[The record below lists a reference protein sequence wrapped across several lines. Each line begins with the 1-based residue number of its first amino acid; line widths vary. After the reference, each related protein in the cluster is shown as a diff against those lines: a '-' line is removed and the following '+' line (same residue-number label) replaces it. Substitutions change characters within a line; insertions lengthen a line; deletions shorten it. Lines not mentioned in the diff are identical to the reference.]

1 MIKRTGMITGKQDTT
16 TDTKISKTD
25 NTTVNMTIWQNESG

>member
-16 TDTKISKTD
+16 TDTKTSKTD
-25 NTTVNMTIWQNESG
+25 IMAVCMSI